1 MAIFGTPS
9 EIGGP
14 VSGRDSLTK
23 SGFWAKN
30 RDFRGQKWSF
40 FDRFLTKNDPF
51 FDPLW
56 DQYLKTLEPHRSLFG
71 PNRSKRGQKRV
82 PTF

>member
-14 VSGRDSLTK
+14 VSGRDSLTI

-30 RDFRGQKWSF
+30 RDFGVKKWSF

-51 FDPLW
+51 FDPLL
-56 DQYLKTLEPHRSLFG
+56 DQYLKMLEPHRSLFG
-71 PNRSKRGQKRV
+71 QNLSKRGQKRV